1 MEAAYPSIGV
11 LGEFDAT
18 WTFSKAQTTKEVLNS
33 GAAGHGCGHNMFGA
47 GRCCLAIIKINSS
60 WKTQRNCPVLWN
72 SG

>member
-1 MEAAYPSIGV
+1 MRYLDFLKSTNYKEA
-11 LGEFDAT
+11 
-18 WTFSKAQTTKEVLNS
+18 LNS

-47 GRCCLAIIKINSS
+47 GSLGAALAIKISS